1 MCSKLFGPVFLLI
14 PFASNLLAQSV
25 VCVTSATPP
34 LVRAEGLTE
43 RIGDIQLSCTGTPGN
58 TINANISIGLN
69 TNLTNRLSSG
79 NTLTGIVFTVDS
91 GSGPQPV
98 LTPPLL
104 YSPTALTYNGVSLTF
119 SP

>member
-1 MCSKLFGPVFLLI
+1 M
-14 PFASNLLAQSV
+14 
-25 VCVTSATPP
+25 TSATPP

-79 NTLTGIVFTVDS
+79 NTLTGIVFTVEQRLRAAAGFDAAS
-91 GSGPQPV
+91 TVQSYHID
-98 LTPPLL
+98 L
-104 YSPTALTYNGVSLTF
+104 
-119 SP
+119 